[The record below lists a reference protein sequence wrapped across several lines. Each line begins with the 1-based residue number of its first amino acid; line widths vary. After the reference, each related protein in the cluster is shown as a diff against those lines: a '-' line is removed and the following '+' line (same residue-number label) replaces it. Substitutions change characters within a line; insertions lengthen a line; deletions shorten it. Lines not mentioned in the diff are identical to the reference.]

1 MCGCCLLAE
10 MNTSARRVIRV
21 QDQTRTFTFNQDTSM
36 PKLQQPVNEAAVRE
50 RHAAGVGIKAIMNQ
64 FKIGAARVREIC
76 GIEEPQRVD
85 PVPPA
90 EYPLWTIEIDIPA
103 IRLTSL
109 IMELD
114 RDEAVAFL
122 LAMPPKTQ
130 ADAIM
135 FTFQRRMDAV
145 PTQEVAAD
153 GSTES

>member
-1 MCGCCLLAE
+1 
-10 MNTSARRVIRV
+10 
-21 QDQTRTFTFNQDTSM
+21 M
-36 PKLQQPVNEAAVRE
+36 PKQRDPVNEEAVRE
-50 RHAAGVGIKAIMNQ
+50 QYAAGVGVKAIMKQ
-64 FKIGAARVREIC
+64 FNIGLVRLREIC
-76 GIEEPQRVD
+76 GIEEPQPGG
-85 PVPPA
+85 PVTPA
-90 EYPLWTIEIDIPA
+90 EPSRWTIEIDIPA